1 MSARIP
7 KIAIVGRPNVGKSSL
22 FNRLIRKRKAIVAP
36 EPGVTVD
43 RIEEEI
49 ELFGKKVKLIDT
61 GGITEKE
68 GVIEKEIREQVKR
81 AIEEAD
87 LLWFLVDAKE
97 GLHPLDQ
104 IVAEKLRQTE
114 KKVFLVVNKADNE
127 TLKQSAYEFL
137 SLGIEPMFTI
147 SVTQKKGITELIEKS
162 LKVLPEESY
171 KEETKIPEETD
182 GICKIAVIGRPNVG
196 KSSIINYLVGD
207 QRTVVSEIPGTTKDA
222 VDVKLETSHG
232 IVLLIDTAGLRR
244 KSRVSSKLEAYSIT
258 RTVESIR
265 RCDVAVLVVDSTE
278 GITDQDKKIA
288 GLIMKEK
295 KGVIVALNK
304 WDLIKEGG
312 HQLLKDAREELYFLP
327 NCPFLLT
334 SAVTGKGLNRIIP
347 EALEINRLLNTRVN
361 TAKVN
366 KAIES
371 IVEHHHP
378 PASKG
383 KYIKIYYGT
392 QVETKPPTFVVFSN
406 YPEEI
411 PDHYK
416 RYFEKSLREKLGFD
430 KVPIEVIWRKRT

>member
-1 MSARIP
+1 MSVRRAP

-36 EPGVTVD
+36 DPGVTVD
-43 RIEEEI
+43 RIEEEV
-49 ELFGKKVKLIDT
+49 ELLGRKVILIDT
-61 GGITEKE
+61 GGITERE
-68 GVIEKEIREQVKR
+68 GVIEQEIRAQVER
-81 AIEEAD
+81 AIEEAE

-97 GLHPLDQ
+97 GLHPLDEV
-104 IVAEKLRQTE
+104 VAERLRHTQ
-114 KKVFLVVNKADNE
+114 KPVILVVNKADNQD
-127 TLKQSAYEFL
+127 LINSSYEFL
-137 SLGIEPMFTI
+137 KLGFEPMFPI
-147 SVTQKKGITELIEKS
+147 SVTQKKGITELVEES
-162 LKVLPEESY
+162 LKL
-171 KEETKIPEETD
+171 IPEVVEEEAD
-182 GICKIAVIGRPNVG
+182 EEVQELCKIAVVGRPNVG

-207 QRTVVSEIPGTTKDA
+207 KRTAVSEIPGTTKDA
-222 VDVKLETSHG
+222 VDIKLETPSG
-232 IVLLIDTAGLRR
+232 TVVLIDTAGLRR

-278 GITDQDKKIA
+278 GVTDQDKKIA

-304 WDLIKEGG
+304 WDLVKKDG
-312 HQLLKDAREELYFLP
+312 HAVIRDAREELYFLP

-334 SAVTGKGLNRIIP
+334 SAVTGKGLNRIVP
-347 EALEINRLLNTRVN
+347 EALEINRILETRVK
-361 TAKVN
+361 TSRVN
-366 KAIES
+366 RAIEE
-371 IVEHHHP
+371 VVAHHHP
-378 PASKG
+378 PAVRG
-383 KYIKIYYGT
+383 RYIKIYYGT

-430 KVPIEVIWRKRT
+430 KVPIQILWRKRT

>member
-1 MSARIP
+1 MSVRRAP

-36 EPGVTVD
+36 DPGVTVD
-43 RIEEEI
+43 RIEEEV
-49 ELFGKKVKLIDT
+49 ELLGRKVILIDT
-61 GGITEKE
+61 GGITERE
-68 GVIEKEIREQVKR
+68 GVIEQEIRAQVER
-81 AIEEAD
+81 AIEEAE

-97 GLHPLDQ
+97 GLHPLDEV
-104 IVAEKLRQTE
+104 VAERLRHTQ
-114 KKVFLVVNKADNE
+114 KPVILVVNKADNQD
-127 TLKQSAYEFL
+127 LINSSYEFL
-137 SLGIEPMFTI
+137 KLGFEPMFPI
-147 SVTQKKGITELIEKS
+147 SVTQKKGITELVEES
-162 LKVLPEESY
+162 LKL
-171 KEETKIPEETD
+171 IPEVVEEEAD
-182 GICKIAVIGRPNVG
+182 EEVQELCKIAVVGRPNVG

-207 QRTVVSEIPGTTKDA
+207 KRTAVSEIPGTTKDA
-222 VDVKLETSHG
+222 VDIKLETPSG
-232 IVLLIDTAGLRR
+232 AVVLIDTAGLRR

-278 GITDQDKKIA
+278 GVTDQDKKIA

-304 WDLIKEGG
+304 WDLVKKDG
-312 HQLLKDAREELYFLP
+312 HAVIRDAREELYFLP

-334 SAVTGKGLNRIIP
+334 SAVTGKGLNRIVP
-347 EALEINRLLNTRVN
+347 EALEINRILETRVK
-361 TAKVN
+361 TSRVN
-366 KAIES
+366 RAIEE
-371 IVEHHHP
+371 VVAHHHP
-378 PASKG
+378 PAVRG
-383 KYIKIYYGT
+383 RYIKIYYGT

-430 KVPIEVIWRKRT
+430 KVPIQILWRKRT